1 MKLKNILPP
10 KIKKG
15 ILLTTIVLVSSLLF
29 SSQNNFNYLTQL
41 FSGVSATIT
50 SNKAVVC
57 KNSGDAEITFNGSN
71 GVAPYVFTYKINDGA
86 LKSLETDSDKNS
98 KTITHP
104 SSSVGNFTYELIEVE
119 DKDGDQ

>member
-86 LKSLETDSDKNS
+86 LKSLKPIPI
-98 KTITHP
+98 KTRKQLPTQVRQLATLLT
-104 SSSVGNFTYELIEVE
+104 SLLR
-119 DKDGDQ
+119 